1 MHGVAGTPPDELLD
15 RVLVVRVAGDSR
27 AGFYRP
33 ALADEGT
40 DDAPGQP
47 HGSGP
52 LLEGYCWGGLTS
64 GAAARAFWLLLLP
77 FTIANVA
84 PRLRPPSPPRTD
96 GFLWWLSRLF
106 ALGLTA
112 LMIQTAAGV
121 GVDQIG
127 WRCGTLPAGTC
138 PGLPNAVDQLLHMAT
153 PGQRLLLGAVVPIVV
168 LLVLVLLGRGTAM
181 RYEQADPD
189 PAARYA
195 DHNPGDGPDLA
206 LSHPDLWR
214 GQHLVRRLRRLHIL
228 IAVGIC
234 VVTVALPAYEHDRG
248 AATQLLPLGGGLLS
262 WLGWALLVLCAAA
275 AVGVATLLAFPS
287 VTSRRPSVGTAAT
300 LAERAYQAALALCLL
315 AIGYVL
321 APRPGWS
328 PTGPLPGFGRS
339 AVLLFSLHVVILLV
353 LAGTVALLWQRAAR
367 LPAGQPKQALGGY
380 GTVLLTAASLLMAA
394 GASAGIYLYVGGFL
408 RTGSLRPSFGD
419 VQGAVAAL
427 NTAPAIQTASLA
439 FGLMLGWLVLVAFA
453 GAGIIAY
460 RLIWPT
466 RWPEGQRLLNQ
477 QYPEA
482 HRTPVRDAEILRA
495 FWLARI
501 ADWAGGLIA
510 AVLAPS
516 LAIAAIAT
524 GFVLASAVSGNAAS
538 VLDVVL
544 AATGSLSA
552 IGAYGTVLGLL
563 LLVAVGA
570 AAFRISGT
578 RRVVGVLWDVGAFWP
593 RAAHPLAAPCYA
605 ERTVPDL
612 LQRLRWY
619 AAGAPTGGQP
629 AGEATPV
636 VVSGHSQGGVITAA
650 VTLQLDS
657 VVREQVAFLA
667 IGTVLRRLY
676 ARYFPAYFG
685 VPTLDAIAIRL
696 TARSGRRLRNLWRT
710 TDYVGGPIGSGPRES
725 DPPVPPTSPL
735 ATADRRL
742 TDPEYAAAPGDPVPP
757 PIRAHSN
764 YPADPVYHQELADLA
779 DLLPH
784 QPPPHPERRLRV
796 IH

>member
-1 MHGVAGTPPDELLD
+1 M
-15 RVLVVRVAGDSR
+15 
-27 AGFYRP
+27 
-33 ALADEGT
+33 
-40 DDAPGQP
+40 
-47 HGSGP
+47 
-52 LLEGYCWGGLTS
+52 
-64 GAAARAFWLLLLP
+64 
-77 FTIANVA
+77 
-84 PRLRPPSPPRTD
+84 
-96 GFLWWLSRLF
+96 
-106 ALGLTA
+106 
-112 LMIQTAAGV
+112 
-121 GVDQIG
+121 
-127 WRCGTLPAGTC
+127 
-138 PGLPNAVDQLLHMAT
+138 
-153 PGQRLLLGAVVPIVV
+153 
-168 LLVLVLLGRGTAM
+168 
-181 RYEQADPD
+181 
-189 PAARYA
+189 
-195 DHNPGDGPDLA
+195 
-206 LSHPDLWR
+206 
-214 GQHLVRRLRRLHIL
+214 
-228 IAVGIC
+228 
-234 VVTVALPAYEHDRG
+234 
-248 AATQLLPLGGGLLS
+248 
-262 WLGWALLVLCAAA
+262 
-275 AVGVATLLAFPS
+275 
-287 VTSRRPSVGTAAT
+287 
-300 LAERAYQAALALCLL
+300 
-315 AIGYVL
+315 
-321 APRPGWS
+321 
-328 PTGPLPGFGRS
+328 
-339 AVLLFSLHVVILLV
+339 
-353 LAGTVALLWQRAAR
+353 
-367 LPAGQPKQALGGY
+367 PAGQPKQALGGY

-685 VPTLDAIAIRL
+685 VPTLDAIDRHPAHRPL
-696 TARSGRRLRNLWRT
+696 RPPVAKPLAHHRLRRRP
-710 TDYVGGPIGSGPRES
+710 DRQRPPRIRPAGATHQPAGHRR
-725 DPPVPPTSPL
+725 PP
-735 ATADRRL
+735 ADR
-742 TDPEYAAAPGDPVPP
+742 PG
-757 PIRAHSN
+757 IRRRPRRPCPA
-764 YPADPVYHQELADLA
+764 ADPGPFQLSRRPG
-779 DLLPH
+779 LP
-784 QPPPHPERRLRV
+784 PGASRPGRPAPAPHHHPTPNAASESSIKWVRREIVVRVCFSFPLPLNGRGGGLRGGL
-796 IH
+796 